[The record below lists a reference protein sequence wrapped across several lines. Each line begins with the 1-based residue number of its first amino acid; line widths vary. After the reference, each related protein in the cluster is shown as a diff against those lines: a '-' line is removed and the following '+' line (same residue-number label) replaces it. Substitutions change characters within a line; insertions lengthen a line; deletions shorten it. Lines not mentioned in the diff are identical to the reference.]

1 VLDPANV
8 PPLEAG
14 EILARYILASSHFR
28 RSDNSVKPDAFIP
41 HPRIELS
48 LTRHFQA
55 TEEELWNE
63 GRRVSLLRQLTLYG
77 RADVSVD
84 AFLSESLQVVA
95 KPLPENPNH
104 ADAIGWPANKAEQK
118 IKALE
123 IARNAAFVSKP
134 A

>member
-1 VLDPANV
+1 
-8 PPLEAG
+8 
-14 EILARYILASSHFR
+14 
-28 RSDNSVKPDAFIP
+28 
-41 HPRIELS
+41 LS